1 MDLKIKN
8 ICIPLNFSESA
19 TNALRIALR
28 ISVTNKAQLHVIHI
42 VKPMAKEH
50 FANVRKN
57 TIAMLKNLLKRT
69 VTSMHVD
76 AEEKMELVT
85 LIANFELRMGELG
98 KAIPE
103 FEHEM
108 EIDLTILG
116 TNSNKGISKM
126 ITANS
131 AIEILKYS
139 SCPVLTIPGEF
150 DKTQIE
156 SVLFPITNGFNVND
170 KIDWLVPIIAKGS
183 MKIHLLTVFDVN
195 KEDLIYEQLNNLKE
209 IRNTIHYDQAK
220 ITLEAYASKSFP
232 QAITEVAA
240 KMHSDLIII
249 NIEAYKKWYDLF
261 FGEDFSFRMII
272 NSVLPILCFNPNINS
287 SHGELQSVSQK
298 YN

>member
-1 MDLKIKN
+1 MDLKIRN
-8 ICIPLNFSESA
+8 ICVPLNFSENA
-19 TNALRIALR
+19 TNALRMALR
-28 ISVTNKAQLHVIHI
+28 ISVANKAQLHVVHI
-42 VKPMAKEH
+42 VKPMPIVQ
-50 FANVRKN
+50 FANVRTK
-57 TIAMLKNLLKRT
+57 TIAMLKSTLKRT
-69 VTSMHVD
+69 VTNMQAD
-76 AEEKMELVT
+76 AQEKIELVT
-85 LIANFELRMGELG
+85 LNANFDVRMGEIG

-103 FEHEM
+103 FEQDM

-116 TNSNKGISKM
+116 TNSNAGISKM
-126 ITANS
+126 ITTTPAMD
-131 AIEILKYS
+131 ILKYS

-150 DKTQIE
+150 SKTQIE
-156 SVLFPITNGFNVND
+156 SVLFPVTNDFNVND
-170 KIDWLVPIIAKGS
+170 KIAWLVPITQKDHL
-183 MKIHLLTVFDVN
+183 KIHLLTVFDVN

-272 NSVLPILCFNPNINS
+272 NSALPILCFNPNINS
-287 SHGELQSVSQK
+287 AHGELQSASQK